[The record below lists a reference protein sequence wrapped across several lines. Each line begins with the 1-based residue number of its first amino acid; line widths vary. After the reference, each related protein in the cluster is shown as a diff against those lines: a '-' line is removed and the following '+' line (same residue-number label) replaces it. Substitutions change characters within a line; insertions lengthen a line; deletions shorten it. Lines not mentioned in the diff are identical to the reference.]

1 MSVIATGPSN
11 GVYTK
16 LSTNVLGLGA
26 TVNSA
31 GAFEASTGPV
41 IRYVTSDPNGVISDN
56 PASLAL
62 SADKLYVASA
72 PGVWGS
78 LTAAP
83 AGGKSG
89 YQRYAMTTQT
99 LNVGDNTSG
108 VDVLLPNST
117 LTFASGSLVAGAT
130 IRYRLAGLYAV
141 PAAALGTNMVV
152 TTKLGTSTILSP
164 TITVAANS
172 AVYVVADVQVTVLS
186 AGGAGTVTA
195 SWQGSYSGSTT
206 TNAVYTAALD
216 TTIANDLNV
225 YIRFNNAFVGTNFD
239 FLQYNV
245 DFYP

>member
-11 GVYTK
+11 GIYTK
-16 LSTNVLGLGA
+16 QSTNVLGLGA
-26 TVNSA
+26 TVDAA
-31 GAFEASTGPV
+31 GAFLASTGPV
-41 IRYVTSDPNGVISDN
+41 IRYVTSDPNGVVLDN
-56 PASLAL
+56 AASLAL
-62 SADKLYVASA
+62 AADKLYVSSS
-72 PGVWGS
+72 PGSWGS

-83 AGGKSG
+83 AGAKGG

-117 LTFASGSLVAGAT
+117 VTFAAGSLVTGAT
-130 IRYRLAGLYAV
+130 IRYRLSGLYAV
-141 PAAALGTNMVV
+141 PAAAPGTNMVI
-152 TTKLGTSTILSP
+152 TTKLGASTILSP

-172 AVYVVADVQVTVLS
+172 AVYVVSDVQVTVLS
-186 AGGAGTVTA
+186 AGGAGVLTA
-195 SWQGSYSGSTT
+195 SWQGSYSGNAS